1 MISRANGEPP
11 CSGAM
16 PCEEIIKT
24 INHQG
29 NLNNPVCIKLVKIV
43 MKQIMI
49 PLSIE
54 RGTVFSLS
62 RSAGS
67 AKKKDQRVTLKKR
80 SEGQCSRIECD
91 GFGFSL
97 QLYDVAVSSSPK
109 CRL

>member
-67 AKKKDQRVTLKKR
+67 AKKKDQRVTLKKKIR
-80 SEGQCSRIECD
+80 GSVLEN
-91 GFGFSL
+91 
-97 QLYDVAVSSSPK
+97 
-109 CRL
+109 